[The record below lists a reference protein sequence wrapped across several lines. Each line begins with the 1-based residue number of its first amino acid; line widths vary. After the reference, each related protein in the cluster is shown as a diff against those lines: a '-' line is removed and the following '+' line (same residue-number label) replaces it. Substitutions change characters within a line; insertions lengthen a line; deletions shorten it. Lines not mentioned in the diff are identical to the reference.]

1 MLRLILKCTRVMA
14 VVIVGGLVFAV
25 APSHAQSPTGVALS
39 EAIVVTAS
47 VVGIDKADRI
57 VTLVSPHGNVVEIEA
72 GKEVRNFAQ
81 IKVGDKVKVT
91 YYESVALYLGMPG
104 SQPEADAAEV
114 VARAAKGDKPGV
126 MVAGAID
133 VSASVRGIDK
143 KKRELTLEM
152 PNGNVVTHKV
162 DPSVKA
168 FDTLRVGD
176 TIHARLTRAL
186 AIAIEA
192 P

>member
-1 MLRLILKCTRVMA
+1 MKFQSKPVCSILAAAVLSCTMLQSA
-14 VVIVGGLVFAV
+14 A
-25 APSHAQSPTGVALS
+25 AESPTDVALS
-39 EAIVVTAS
+39 EAVVVTAD
-47 VVGIDKADRI
+47 VVGIDRADRM
-57 VTLVSPHGNVVEIEA
+57 VTLVGPRGNVVEIEA
-72 GKEVRNFAQ
+72 GEEVRNFDQ
-81 IKVGDKVKVT
+81 IKVGDKVKMT
-91 YYESVALYLGMPG
+91 YYESVALYLGIPG

-114 VARAAKGDKPGV
+114 VGRAAKGEKPGGV
-126 MVAGAID
+126 VVGAID
-133 VSASVRGIDK
+133 VSATVRGIDK

-152 PNGNVVTHKV
+152 PNGHVVTHKV

-186 AIAIEA
+186 AIAVEA

>member
-1 MLRLILKCTRVMA
+1 MKRQKSRSHWIA
-14 VVIVGGLVFAV
+14 PLVAV
-25 APSHAQSPTGVALS
+25 ALALAVAAPSLAQSPTGVALS
-39 EAIVVTAS
+39 EAVQITAE
-47 VVGIDKADRI
+47 VVGIDRADRM
-57 VTLVSPHGNVVEIEA
+57 VTLLGARGNVVDIEV
-72 GKEVRNFAQ
+72 GDEVRNFDQ
-81 IKVGDKVKVT
+81 LKVGDKVKVT
-91 YYESVALYLGMPG
+91 YYESVALYLGSPG

-114 VARAAKGDKPGV
+114 FGHAAKGDKPGAV
-126 MVAGAID
+126 VVGAID

-152 PNGNVVTHKV
+152 PNGHMVTHKV
-162 DPSVKA
+162 DPAVRA

-186 AIAIEA
+186 AIVVET